1 MRISDW
7 SADVCSSGLIGQGG
21 REWDLDDV
29 AWPSALCIQASRSLD
44 ALDFPGECV
53 EKRHARHAC
62 GPAAGLDLERDI
74 AKVLAAIGMMVTEWW
89 CRLDRRFEIIAI
101 ESGDLLDVVQA
112 RVVARLQARGRTA
125 ARVER
130 PLPGVLYTRPKG
142 FVLKTIELFIGHR
155 AD

>member
-1 MRISDW
+1 MIRRPPRSTRLTHSFPTRRSSD
-7 SADVCSSGLIGQGG
+7 L
-21 REWDLDDV
+21 
-29 AWPSALCIQASRSLD
+29 
-44 ALDFPGECV
+44 FPGECV

-112 RVVARLQARGRTA
+112 RDDARLQARGRPA

-130 PLPGVLYTRPKG
+130 QLPGVLSTRQKALSLMPMDFFLG
-142 FVLKTIELFIGHR
+142 NLPAGGTVIGRRRGVSKQMFPH
-155 AD
+155 